1 MVDRLPV
8 GSPGLLFHSSNP
20 SGVSGKLSVPVNP
33 QSEVYARF
41 RHVVGVS
48 AAEGG
53 QGVPLMKLRILDNLI
68 ESYVKARARSP
79 SVVRGEDLVVRVNAR
94 TVDTV
99 IAALSADIHEDLA
112 ARPARPGDPTPN
124 PGAVLSLGV

>member
-1 MVDRLPV
+1 VVDRLPAM
-8 GSPGLLFHSSNP
+8 GPGLLFHTSQST
-20 SGVSGKLSVPVNP
+20 GVSGKLSVPVSP

-48 AAEGG
+48 AEDGA
-53 QGVPLMKLRILDNLI
+53 QPVPILKLRILDNLI
-68 ESYVKARARSP
+68 DRYVASRKGLED
-79 SVVRGEDLVVRVNAR
+79 VVVDVNPR

-99 IAALSADIHEDLA
+99 IAALSADVHEELA
-112 ARPARPGDPTPN
+112 ARAMQPGQISPE